1 MIAIEMSERIAAVVP
16 AAGRGERF
24 GGNGP
29 KALVPLRGR
38 PLVEYAVAA
47 LGAASAIE
55 AIIVAAPP
63 DAVGAVEL
71 AARRAAGGKVA
82 AVVAGGADRQDSV
95 ARGLAVLPS
104 GTEIVVVHDG
114 ARPLTPVPLIDAVA
128 AAAAAD
134 GAATAAVPIDETVKR
149 GAGGWVQATVDRGG
163 LYRIQTPQ
171 GFQRNVLEA
180 AHRDAE
186 RAGFRATDDAALVE
200 RLGRP
205 VRLVPGSPVNLKVTV
220 PADLQFAE
228 SLLTRNDAAP
238 ASAAPPRVGLGF
250 DAHRL
255 VSGRPL
261 MLGGVAIP
269 FSRGLDGHSD
279 ADVVAHAVMDALLGA
294 GGCGDIGRLFP
305 PDEPAYRGA
314 DSMGLLGRVGAL
326 LAGQGWR
333 AAHVDVVI
341 MAESPRLA
349 PYTEAMCAAMAEAL
363 GVDHARINIKAT
375 TLEGMGAVGR
385 QEGIAA
391 QAVATLEP
399 APAGPSGAR

>member
-1 MIAIEMSERIAAVVP
+1 MIAIEMNERVAAVVP

-47 LGAASAIE
+47 LGASTIE
-55 AIIVAAPP
+55 AIVVAAPP
-63 DAVGAVEL
+63 DAVAAVEQ
-71 AARRAAGGKVA
+71 AARRAAGVKVV
-82 AVVAGGADRQDSV
+82 AVVAGGSDRQDSV
-95 ARGLAVLPS
+95 ACGLAALPP

-114 ARPLTPVPLIDAVA
+114 ARPLTPVSLIDAVA
-128 AAAAAD
+128 AAAEAD

-171 GFQRNVLEA
+171 GFRRTVLEA

-200 RLGRP
+200 RLGRS
-205 VRLVPGSPVNLKVTV
+205 VRLVPGSPINLKVTL
-220 PADLQFAE
+220 PADLLLAE
-228 SLLTRNDAAP
+228 SLLSRDDAASS
-238 ASAAPPRVGLGF
+238 SAAAPRVGLGF

-255 VSGRPL
+255 VSGRSL
-261 MLGGVAIP
+261 ILGGVAIP

-305 PDEPAYRGA
+305 PDDPAYRGA
-314 DSMGLLGRVGAL
+314 DSMRLLGRVGAL
-326 LAGQGWR
+326 LAERGWR
-333 AAHVDVVI
+333 AGHVDVVI

-349 PYTEAMCAAMAEAL
+349 PYTEAMCSAMAEAL
-363 GVDHARINIKAT
+363 GIDQARINIKAT

-391 QAVATLEP
+391 QAVASLEP
-399 APAGPSGAR
+399 ASSRPSGAE